1 MEARSRHVDTA
12 VACLLDFARG
22 AIRAQDHNGD
32 PLMYAVDIA
41 HDLKASPIRHQRMR
55 FQHLTGRF
63 YFLVFRGTW

>member
-12 VACLLDFARG
+12 VACLLDLARG

-41 HDLKASPIRHQRMR
+41 HDLKVSFI
-55 FQHLTGRF
+55 QHLRM
-63 YFLVFRGTW
+63 